1 MAARTL
7 FALVALVVLAG
18 PVRAQ
23 DGLRSASL
31 PEHPVTAPPPTQ
43 GPDLYRVG
51 PRAFAHVDRQRPSI
65 PRRVFGGGAYGGWAP
80 WAPSSSVD
88 DLNAPWSVAQPGYL
102 QVLAEPVSAQVYVDG
117 LYVGIVDDLRR
128 TVPGRLLDAGAHHV
142 ELRADGYERSALDV
156 RIDPGQTTLLR
167 AALSAVPSPRTAAPT
182 VAPVAAPRVFY
193 VIPGCYAGD
202 KRPQADRLPDGCR
215 IAALRVIPP
224 VVPQTGGHTP
234 AP

>member
-1 MAARTL
+1 MARTL
-7 FALVALVVLAG
+7 SVVVTLALLVA

-31 PEHPVTAPPPTQ
+31 PEHPVTAPPPAR

-51 PRAFAHVDRQRPSI
+51 PRAYAHVDRRRPLI
-65 PRRVFGGGAYGGWAP
+65 PPGVFGGGYGGWGPWTPSYADDPAAP
-80 WAPSSSVD
+80 AFFP
-88 DLNAPWSVAQPGYL
+88 QPGYL
-102 QVLAEPVSAQVYVDG
+102 QVLAAPVSAQVYVDG

-142 ELRADGYERSALDV
+142 ELRADGYEPSARDV

-167 AALSAVPSPRTAAPT
+167 TTLAAE
-182 VAPVAAPRVFY
+182 AAPRATASAPPPAATPRAFY

-202 KRPQADRLPDGCR
+202 RRPRADRLPPGCR
-215 IAALRVIPP
+215 IAALQVIPP
-224 VVPQTGGHTP
+224 VVSRTGGRSP